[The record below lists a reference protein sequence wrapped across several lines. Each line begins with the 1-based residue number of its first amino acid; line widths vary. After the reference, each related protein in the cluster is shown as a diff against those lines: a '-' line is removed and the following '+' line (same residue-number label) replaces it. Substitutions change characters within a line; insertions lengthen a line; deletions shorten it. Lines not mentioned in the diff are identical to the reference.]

1 MFSDRNRLGCAPRR
15 SAVTENRYG
24 NVYFDGVCTDTS
36 NAALPVDEVRRAVE
50 PAFEPPWDEPAVH
63 VGLTAVHQGT
73 VVRDGDGFAVPDDE
87 ETVAEL
93 CAELRPRVRDGDED
107 DAAAFVAF
115 VRDVVGA
122 LTEDV

>member
-1 MFSDRNRLGCAPRR
+1 MCSDRNRLVRATLR

-50 PAFEPPWDEPAVH
+50 PEFEPPWDEPAVH
-63 VGLTAVHQGT
+63 VGLTAVHRGT
-73 VVRDGDGFAVPDDE
+73 VVRDGDGFVVPDDRE
-87 ETVAEL
+87 AVAEL
-93 CAELRPRVRDGDED
+93 CAELRPRVRDGDEN

-115 VRDVVGA
+115 VRDVVDA
-122 LTEDV
+122 LTEEV